1 MAEILGYI
9 GQKGWIGAR
18 HEGVLA
24 AIPVVVIFAD
34 PISGRLT
41 CREEIGCGRHRDHRR
56 LPKAVYPTENDV
68 RRALGLPQKP
78 AFHEAAGQQ
87 TGMW

>member
-9 GQKGWIGAR
+9 GRKGWIGAR

-24 AIPVVVIFAD
+24 VIPVVVIFAD

-41 CREEIGCGRHRDHRR
+41 CREEIGCGRHRDYQR
-56 LPKAVYPTENDV
+56 LPKAFHATENGV
-68 RRALGLPQKP
+68 RKALGLPLKQTLP
-78 AFHEAAGQQ
+78 EDSGQQ
-87 TGMW
+87 TRM